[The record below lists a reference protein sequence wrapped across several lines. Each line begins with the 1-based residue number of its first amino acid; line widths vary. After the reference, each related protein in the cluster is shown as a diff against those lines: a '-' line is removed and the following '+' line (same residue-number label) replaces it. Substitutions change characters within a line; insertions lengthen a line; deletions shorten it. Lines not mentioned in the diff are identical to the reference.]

1 MKIYQT
7 ELDWNTVA
15 AHKPKDP
22 TSPKD
27 PAYIWPATLK
37 KQITE
42 AQRFGMR
49 VLIQVGNAPGWAN
62 GGHAGMGWAPKSP
75 ITYAQFVQAA
85 ARKYPSVRMWMIW
98 GEPNRKDD
106 FRPEVPAKYTQT
118 RLTAPRSAHPTST
131 RRSWTR
137 PTARSRS

>member
-1 MKIYQT
+1 MAAVVTAVLAALAPAGASAFQKAVWGPPTYRGVDQFPLYRSLGVRIYQT

-15 AHKPKDP
+15 PHKPKAP

-27 PAYIWPATLK
+27 PAYLWPAQLK
-37 KQITE
+37 QEITE
-42 AQRFGMR
+42 ARRYGMR

-85 ARKYPSVRMWMIW
+85 AR
-98 GEPNRKDD
+98 
-106 FRPEVPAKYTQT
+106 A
-118 RLTAPRSAHPTST
+118 ST
-131 RRSWTR
+131 RRSTCG
-137 PTARSRS
+137 